1 MNAIER
7 IRCAALTVLAAW
19 TLPTWAVETIPT
31 ERFATLPDF
40 EYVRLSPDGTRV
52 AAVANVFDDAF
63 AGRIVV
69 QQNLRSGERKSLIA
83 LPDGE
88 YKFNWIRWA
97 ADNKLLVSIRTR
109 EARFGAPFTS
119 TKMLV
124 IDTDSGEASSA
135 LSNRT
140 LLRARWL
147 PQFQDQVIDIL
158 PEDGQHILMQADMDA
173 PNMPGVYRVDVDS
186 GHANR
191 INKGRKNITGWITDR
206 QHRVRVATYLD
217 ETTIRVYE
225 QDTNG
230 KNWRMLWEY
239 EALSADAV
247 EPMGFASD
255 PNTLY
260 VKAYHEGR
268 KAVFRVDLSDDELS
282 RELVFAD
289 DERDVSGRLIYSPKN
304 RDVVGIS
311 TGIGDAYEFWSDE
324 HKRLIGSINAALPE
338 RYNAIVSISANEQWL
353 VLLSESDTDAGT
365 YYVLNRSTMQ
375 MSPIAA
381 RYGNL
386 PAELMARKASIRYEA
401 RDGTSIQAFVTLPKD
416 IEPKGLPAVVY
427 PHGGPISFD
436 SGGFDHWAQLYANRG
451 YAVIQMNFRG
461 SAGFGYEFMAA
472 GLQNWG
478 LEMQDDVADAAHWL
492 IDNGIADPERIC
504 IVGGSYGGYAALMG
518 AAKTPDLFRCAVS
531 FAGVADLSALVRE
544 SRHFTIADI
553 AKLQLGSKQRDLK
566 ARSPINHADS
576 IDIPVLLVHGQ
587 NDVIVRV
594 EHSQRMASALK
605 RAGKDVTYIEQEE
618 GDHFLSTNEQRLEA
632 MQAIE
637 VFLAKHLGQPAL

>member
-1 MNAIER
+1 MNLIER
-7 IRCAALTVLAAW
+7 IRCTTFTVLAAVA
-19 TLPTWAVETIPT
+19 LPAWALETIPT

-52 AAVANVFDDAF
+52 AAVANVFDNAF

-69 QQNLRSGERKSLIA
+69 QQNLTSGERKSLIA

-97 ADNKLLVSIRTR
+97 ADNKLLVSVRTR

-124 IDTDSGEASSA
+124 IDTDSGEVSSA
-135 LSNRT
+135 LSSRT

-158 PEDGQHILMQADMDA
+158 PDDGQHILMQADMDA
-173 PNMPGVYRVDVDS
+173 PNKPGVYRVDVDS
-186 GHANR
+186 GTAHR
-191 INKGRKNITGWITDR
+191 INKGRRNVTNWITDR

-217 ETTIRVYE
+217 ETTMRVYE

-247 EPMGFASD
+247 EPMGFAAD
-255 PNTLY
+255 PNILY

-268 KAVFRVDLSDDELS
+268 KAVFRVNLSDDALT

-289 DERDVSGRLIYSPKN
+289 KKRDVSGTLIYSPKN
-304 RDVVGIS
+304 RDVVGIN

-324 HKRLIGSINAALPE
+324 HKRLIASINAALPE
-338 RYNAIVSISANEQWL
+338 RYNAIVSISADEQWL

-365 YYVLNRSTMQ
+365 YYVLSRSTMQ
-375 MSPIAA
+375 MSPIAT
-381 RYGNL
+381 RYGDL
-386 PAELMARKASIRYEA
+386 PPELMARKASIQYEA
-401 RDGTSIQAFVTLPKD
+401 RDGTPIQAFVTLPKD
-416 IEPKGLPAVVY
+416 IEPKNLPAIVY

-436 SGGFDHWAQLYANRG
+436 TSGFDHWAQLYANRG

-461 SAGFGYEFMAA
+461 SAGFGHEFMAA

-492 IDNGIADPERIC
+492 IDNGIADPKRIC

-531 FAGVADLSALVRE
+531 FAGVVDLSALVRE
-544 SRHFTIADI
+544 SRHFTIADV

-576 IDIPVLLVHGQ
+576 IDIPVLLIHGED
-587 NDVIVRV
+587 DVIVRV

-605 RAGKDVTYIEQEE
+605 RAGKDVTYVEQDQ

-632 MQAIE
+632 MQTIE
-637 VFLAKHLGQPAL
+637 AFLAEHLGQAAL